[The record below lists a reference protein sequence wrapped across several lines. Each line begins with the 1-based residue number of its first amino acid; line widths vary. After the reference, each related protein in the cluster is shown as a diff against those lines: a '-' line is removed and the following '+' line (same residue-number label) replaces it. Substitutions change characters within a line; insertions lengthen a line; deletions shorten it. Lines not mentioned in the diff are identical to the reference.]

1 MQKIIFTDLDGTL
14 LNHSDYRFDDAADA
28 LRRIGQHG
36 YPLIIVSSKTAEE
49 IKILQKKIGLCEPFI
64 CENGAAVVYPSA
76 YTKLGAAGEETEH
89 GYRRIVL
96 GAAYDKLVAFLNPF
110 KKPLGIRGFSD
121 MDTEEVAEL
130 TGLGLE
136 SALFAKRRQYS
147 EPFIIKNEALIE
159 ILLPE
164 AERAGYSVTRG
175 GRFFH
180 LKKAGSDKGVAVKKV
195 LDLFETHTGEKAI
208 SYALG
213 DSDNDRE
220 MLEAVDVPLVVR
232 KEDGSC
238 MEGFSRCSKSPGSK
252 GWNELV
258 TEVVFGE

>member
-64 CENGAAVVYPSA
+64 CENGAAIVIPSA
-76 YTKLGAAGEETEH
+76 YKKLGKTPEETEH
-89 GYRRIVL
+89 GYTRIVL
-96 GAAYDKLVAFLNPF
+96 GSAYKDLVAFLTPF

-121 MDTEEVAEL
+121 MDTEEVAQL

-136 SALFAKRRQYS
+136 SALLAKRRQYT
-147 EPFIIKNEALIE
+147 EPFIIKNEAFMD
-159 ILLPE
+159 ILTPE
-164 AERAGYSVTRG
+164 AVRAGYSITRG

-180 LKKAGSDKGVAVKKV
+180 QRQRGG
-195 LDLFETHTGEKAI
+195 GQQ
-208 SYALG
+208 
-213 DSDNDRE
+213 
-220 MLEAVDVPLVVR
+220 
-232 KEDGSC
+232 
-238 MEGFSRCSKSPGSK
+238 SPGA
-252 GWNELV
+252 
-258 TEVVFGE
+258 F